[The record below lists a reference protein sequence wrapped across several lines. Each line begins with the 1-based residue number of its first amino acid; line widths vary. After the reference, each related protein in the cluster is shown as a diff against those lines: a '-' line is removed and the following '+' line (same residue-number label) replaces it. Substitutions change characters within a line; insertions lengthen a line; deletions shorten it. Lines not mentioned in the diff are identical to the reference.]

1 MALEVQTYCHGYVM
15 GCLRART
22 EDGKDPRRK
31 LMLYL
36 AFKKPV
42 RYEHENNQRRTF
54 TGEWYKECYSYSRIV
69 LCRGWHQLQVG
80 ALYKQPDMFWRL
92 AHVCETEKVNP
103 RKLGLRMV
111 WTYKPHF
118 EWTTEAP
125 LTPDYEL
132 AKLWVRMNFDWLLF
146 NKIYKPQV
154 RRHGLLV

>member
-1 MALEVQTYCHGYVM
+1 M
-15 GCLRART
+15 GCARART

-36 AFKKPV
+36 AFKKPH
-42 RYEHENNQRRTF
+42 RMKDTF
-54 TGEWYKECYSYSRIV
+54 TYQWYPKCELYSRIV

-80 ALYKQPDMFWRL
+80 ALYRDSCTQFWRL
-92 AHVCETEKVNP
+92 AHVCNTEKINA
-103 RKLGLRMV
+103 RKIGNRMI
-111 WTYKPHF
+111 WSYKPHF

-125 LTPDYEL
+125 MTPDFEL

-154 RRHGLLV
+154 RRHGLLI